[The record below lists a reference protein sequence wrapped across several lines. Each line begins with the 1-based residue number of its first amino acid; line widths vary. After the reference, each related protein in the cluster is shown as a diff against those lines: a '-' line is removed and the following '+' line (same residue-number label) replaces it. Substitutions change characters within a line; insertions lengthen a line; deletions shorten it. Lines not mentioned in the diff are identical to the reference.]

1 MALQINTTTV
11 VDDNKNIISGTP
23 STQGTIVKSTVSY
36 LAPSG
41 ATGQRPTGAVE
52 SYSTCGDATNG
63 TALGTVVGSN
73 CCYNL
78 TGY

>member
-1 MALQINTTTV
+1 MALQINATTV

-41 ATGQRPTGAVE
+41 ATGQRPTGAVGSIFFDTTE
-52 SYSTCGDATNG
+52 GKLVVHNG
-63 TALGTVVGSN
+63 SDWA
-73 CCYNL
+73 
-78 TGY
+78 

>member
-41 ATGQRPTGAVE
+41 ATGQRPTG
-52 SYSTCGDATNG
+52 Y
-63 TALGTVVGSN
+63 
-73 CCYNL
+73 
-78 TGY
+78 